1 MSLEIILEELRS
13 QRSQLDQ
20 AIAALQGTLDVGRP
34 RKAGGRQ
41 RSQMSAAARARIGAA
56 KKAWWAKQKRNSG
69 AAKGKPTLIHA
80 TKRKPMSSA
89 ARKKLSTITKAGW
102 AERKKAA

>member
-1 MSLEIILEELRS
+1 MSLENIVEELRS

-20 AIAALQGTLDVGRP
+20 AIAALQGTLHVGRP

-41 RSQMSAAARARIGAA
+41 RLRMSAATRARIGAA
-56 KKAWWAKQKRNSG
+56 KQAWWAKQKRNSSP
-69 AAKGKPTLIHA
+69 AKGQPRIMHA

-89 ARKKLSTITKAGW
+89 TRKKLSRLMKARW
-102 AERKKAA
+102 